1 MGNFL
6 SKQKEKEKV
15 NKYKLEDVIIKEI
28 YEREKVTKLI
38 DKELEILKNNLNLSL
53 NNFKEKYKHDQS
65 NVYNT
70 IDNIQKTSTKSIVNI
85 EKNIEKIR
93 FNRLN
98 NIEKDINIIKTK
110 INNADNNLKEIKN
123 TLKILNKHVIQ
134 NTTKLNI

>member
-123 TLKILNKHVIQ
+123 TLKILNTHVIQ